1 MIDTKALRNKI
12 LDAAIRGKLT
22 EQLPEDGNA
31 EDLYNQIQE
40 EKQKLIK
47 EGKIKKEKSLPQI
60 TDNEIPFKIPKNWKW
75 VRISGIALK
84 ITDGTHH
91 SPPNGPHGDYM
102 YISAKNIKNDGI
114 SLFDVTYVTKEIH
127 DEIYSRCNPELG
139 DVLLIKDGATTGVVT
154 VNNIDTPFSLLS
166 SVALI
171 KLDSAYV
178 DSWYITYILRSNL
191 FYALVRDI
199 MKGTGIPRITLNQI
213 YSLII
218 PFPPYSEQKRIV
230 KAVESIFSQLDIV
243 DDLQSKL
250 TGNSVALK
258 NKLIELGIQGKLT
271 EQLPEDGDAEDLYK
285 QIQEEKQRLIKEGK
299 IKKDKNK
306 SYIFRRDNSHY
317 EKQGNIERCID
328 DEIAFDI
335 PENWKW
341 VQFGNV
347 VNIVSARRV
356 HQSDWKSSG
365 IPFYRAREIAKLA
378 IDGHVDNDLYI
389 SKELYSKFSVSGVP
403 QPGDLMVTAVGT
415 LGKTYIVQPSD
426 VFYYKDASVICLEN
440 RFGMDSQYLKYI
452 MESDMLWHQITSNSA
467 GTTVATL
474 TMERMIEY
482 VIPLPPL
489 AEQKRIV
496 DKLDQLLPLCDYLSK
511 INT

>member
-1 MIDTKALRNKI
+1 M
-12 LDAAIRGKLT
+12 G
-22 EQLPEDGNA
+22 
-31 EDLYNQIQE
+31 
-40 EKQKLIK
+40 
-47 EGKIKKEKSLPQI
+47 S
-60 TDNEIPFKIPKNWKW
+60 
-75 VRISGIALK
+75 VR
-84 ITDGTHH
+84 
-91 SPPNGPHGDYM
+91 Y
-102 YISAKNIKNDGI
+102 
-114 SLFDVTYVTKEIH
+114 
-127 DEIYSRCNPELG
+127 
-139 DVLLIKDGATTGVVT
+139 
-154 VNNIDTPFSLLS
+154 
-166 SVALI
+166 
-171 KLDSAYV
+171 
-178 DSWYITYILRSNL
+178 
-191 FYALVRDI
+191 
-199 MKGTGIPRITLNQI
+199 
-213 YSLII
+213 
-218 PFPPYSEQKRIV
+218 
-230 KAVESIFSQLDIV
+230 
-243 DDLQSKL
+243 
-250 TGNSVALK
+250 
-258 NKLIELGIQGKLT
+258 
-271 EQLPEDGDAEDLYK
+271 
-285 QIQEEKQRLIKEGK
+285 
-299 IKKDKNK
+299 
-306 SYIFRRDNSHY
+306 
-317 EKQGNIERCID
+317 
-328 DEIAFDI
+328 
-335 PENWKW
+335 
-341 VQFGNV
+341 GNV

-403 QPGDLMVTAVGT
+403 HPGDLMVTAVGT